1 MTRAFVA
8 IRPPLRV
15 LDAIEARVAP
25 VPMPGGRIAP
35 RDQWHIT
42 VQFLGNDAE
51 LSAVATAFEHEPL
64 DLGAA
69 EIRLGGADA
78 LGSRRRARI
87 LALVLNEG
95 AEWVRELAAQVERRL
110 APLGHVPAA
119 REEMFRPHLTVARF
133 RRPSDL
139 RPLCAAVGPAPIGP
153 AWRVDE
159 VVLYESVLC
168 PHGAQHAARARVPSG
183 R

>member
-8 IRPPLRV
+8 IRPPTEV
-15 LDAIEARVAP
+15 LDAIEARLAP
-25 VPMPGGRIAP
+25 VAMPGGRIAS

-69 EIRLGGADA
+69 EIRFGGADA

-87 LALVLNEG
+87 LALKLHEG
-95 AEWVRELAAQVERRL
+95 SDWVRELAAQVERRL
-110 APLGHVPAA
+110 APLGHVRDVA
-119 REEMFRPHLTVARF
+119 EEKFLPHLTLVRF
-133 RRPSDL
+133 REPTDL
-139 RPLCAAVGPAPIGP
+139 RPLCAAIGP
-153 AWRVDE
+153 EPVGAPWRVDE
-159 VVLYESVLC
+159 VVLFESVLR
-168 PHGAQHAARARVPSG
+168 PEGARHVAREQIPT
-183 R
+183 

>member
-8 IRPPLRV
+8 IRPPPRV
-15 LDAIEARVAP
+15 LDAIEARLAP
-25 VPMPGGRIAP
+25 VAMPGGRIAS

-42 VQFLGNDAE
+42 VQFLGADAE

-69 EIRLGGADA
+69 EIRFGGADA
-78 LGSRRRARI
+78 LVSRRRARI

-110 APLGHVPAA
+110 APLGHVRAA
-119 REEMFRPHLTVARF
+119 REELLRPHLTLARF

-139 RPLCAAVGPAPIGP
+139 RPLCVAVGPEPIGP
-153 AWRVDE
+153 AWRVEE

-168 PHGAQHAARARVPSG
+168 RQGAQHAARARVPTG